1 MMKNSFKQTKG
12 HKQLLVIF
20 LILLSYGVS
29 YAQFVPKKII
39 QFSGVVMTADS
50 LLGIPFVTVYNKHD
64 RRGTVSKED
73 GFFSFAALEG
83 DTIIFHSL
91 GFINASYIIPI
102 GLPDVKFTAI
112 QLMTRDDIYLDPIIV
127 YPYPNL
133 EQFKKDFVTSSFPT
147 DQVEIAYKN
156 LERQR
161 MRELGESMAMD
172 GGENTDYFM
181 RKEAQRFYYA
191 GQVAPQNIFNPL
203 AWAKFIKAWKNG
215 EFKRDKAS
223 TE

>member
-1 MMKNSFKQTKG
+1 MIKKPHKPTFTKILFVCF
-12 HKQLLVIF
+12 LL
-20 LILLSYGVS
+20 LCNYRILQ
-29 YAQFVPKKII
+29 AQFVPKKII
-39 QFSGVVMTADS
+39 QFSGIVMTTDS

-64 RRGTVSKED
+64 RRGTIAKED
-73 GFFSFAALEG
+73 GFFSFAAVEG

-91 GFINASYIIPI
+91 GFINATYVIPTQ
-102 GLPDVKFTAI
+102 LPDVKFTAI
-112 QLMTRDDIYLDPIIV
+112 QLMTRNDIYLDPIIV

-133 EQFKKDFVTSSFPT
+133 EQFKKDFITSSFPT
-147 DQVEIAYKN
+147 DQVEIAYRN
-156 LERQR
+156 LEKQR

-215 EFKRDKAS
+215 EFKRKKVA
-223 TE
+223 EE

>member
-1 MMKNSFKQTKG
+1 MTNSNNYFLKN
-12 HKQLLVIF
+12 LICF
-20 LILLSYGVS
+20 LFLFSLAPAVM
-29 YAQFVPKKII
+29 AQMLPKKII
-39 QFSGVVMTADS
+39 QFSGIVMTADS
-50 LLGIPFVTVYNKHD
+50 LLGIPYATVFNKSD
-64 RRGTVSKED
+64 KRGCISKED

-91 GFINASYIIPI
+91 GFLNATYIIPT
-102 GLPDVKFTAI
+102 GLSDVKFTAI
-112 QLMTRDDIYLDPIIV
+112 QLMTRNEIYLDPIIV
-127 YPYPNL
+127 YPYPSI
-133 EQFKKDFVTSSFPT
+133 EQFKKDFVTAEYPT

-156 LERQR
+156 LEKQR
-161 MRELGESMAMD
+161 LRELGESLAMD

-203 AWAKFIKAWKNG
+203 AWAKFIKAWKDG
-215 EFKRDKAS
+215 EFKRQKPI